1 MPKHHKLELSEN
13 ERQKLVELRDKGE
26 PAYLRERAAALLK
39 IHEGSS
45 PHKVALKGLLKNAT
59 PTLSTPGF
67 AATEKTA
74 FKGCL
79 INPVVDANLLFHL
92 NRLKKPRWRSSIPSD
107 RIPDRSM
114 CIKRAGRSAHLETSC
129 RGSTMFPCR
138 VFIKSSHD
146 WVSAI
151 NAPEAYVW
159 SPDTDYTEKIARIQQ
174 VLEETRQHPQTSVVL
189 YQDEFGFYQQPT
201 VAKDWAQT
209 GTKTPLARQS
219 HQPEQTCYG
228 IGALNPHTGDVVYQQ
243 VPSCTVKALH
253 AFYAKIC
260 QRYPEKER
268 IYLIQD
274 NRAIHFHANLMEA
287 LLPQTVSFKK
297 PTPPN
302 WTGKPSKKIGTTG
315 RTTD

>member
-1 MPKHHKLELSEN
+1 MHQTRWTLRTLGNIVPWLHDVSVQGIHQILS
-13 ERQKLVELRDKGE
+13 
-26 PAYLRERAAALLK
+26 
-39 IHEGSS
+39 
-45 PHKVALKGLLKNAT
+45 
-59 PTLSTPGF
+59 
-67 AATEKTA
+67 
-74 FKGCL
+74 
-79 INPVVDANLLFHL
+79 
-92 NRLKKPRWRSSIPSD
+92 RLGISY
-107 RIPDRSM
+107 
-114 CIKRAGRSAHLETSC
+114 KRAR
-129 RGSTMFPCR
+129 
-138 VFIKSSHD
+138 
-146 WVSAI
+146 
-151 NAPEAYVW
+151 AYVW
-159 SPDTDYTEKIARIQQ
+159 SPAYAEKIARIQQ

-209 GTKTPLARQS
+209 GTKTLARQS

-287 LLPQTVSFKK
+287 LLPQAVSFKK

-302 WTGKPSKKIGTTG
+302 WTGKPSKKIGTLAELPIEILQLPTYAPWTNPIEKRLWVRQSVLHLHRLSDVG
-315 RTTD
+315 DPQKQGDNDTVQRRIAGYCYAMSDYYR

>member
-26 PAYLRERAAALLK
+26 PAYLRETGCCPAKNTR
-39 IHEGSS
+39 GFFSS
-45 PHKVALKGLLKNAT
+45 QSRTQRTFGKNAT

-79 INPVVDANLLFHL
+79 INPVVDANLLFHP

-151 NAPEAYVW
+151 NAPEH
-159 SPDTDYTEKIARIQQ
+159 TCGARIQ
-174 VLEETRQHPQTSVVL
+174 T
-189 YQDEFGFYQQPT
+189 
-201 VAKDWAQT
+201 
-209 GTKTPLARQS
+209 TP
-219 HQPEQTCYG
+219 
-228 IGALNPHTGDVVYQQ
+228 
-243 VPSCTVKALH
+243 
-253 AFYAKIC
+253 
-260 QRYPEKER
+260 
-268 IYLIQD
+268 
-274 NRAIHFHANLMEA
+274 
-287 LLPQTVSFKK
+287 KK
-297 PTPPN
+297 SP
-302 WTGKPSKKIGTTG
+302 GSSKF
-315 RTTD
+315 